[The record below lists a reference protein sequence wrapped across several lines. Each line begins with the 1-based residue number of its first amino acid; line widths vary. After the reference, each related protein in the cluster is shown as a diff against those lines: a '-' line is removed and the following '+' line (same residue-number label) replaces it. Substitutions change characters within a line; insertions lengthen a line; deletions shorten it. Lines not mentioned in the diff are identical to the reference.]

1 MEVYFFRHGEA
12 EPAAPGGSDQ
22 SRHLTDRGKRDVHTV
37 GVRLQAAGVKPEAIL
52 TSPLVRARQTG
63 EILQQVFG
71 VKAEHDERLRCGAT
85 LGSVQTLLSECSK
98 ERVMLVGHEPDL
110 STIVGQLTGGRVKLS
125 TSAVARVD
133 VDTFEPGHGILMWLL
148 SPKLLA
154 TD

>member
-12 EPAAPGGSDQ
+12 EPAAAGGSDE
-22 SRHLTDRGKRDVHTV
+22 SRRLTDCGRLDVQTV
-37 GVRLQAAGVKPEAIL
+37 GARLQAADVKPEAIL

-71 VKAEHDERLRCGAT
+71 AKAEHDERLRSGAT
-85 LGSVQTLLSECSK
+85 LGSVQALLSERSE

-133 VDTFEPGHGILMWLL
+133 VDAFEPGHGMLMWLL

>member
-1 MEVYFFRHGEA
+1 MEIYFFRHGEA
-12 EPAAPGGSDQ
+12 EPAAPDGSDE
-22 SRHLTDRGKRDVHTV
+22 SRRLTDRGKQDVRTV

-71 VKAEHDERLRCGAT
+71 VKAAHDDRLRSGAT
-85 LGSVQTLLSECSK
+85 LGSVQTLLSDCSQ

-125 TSAVARVD
+125 TSAAALVN
-133 VDTFEPGHGILMWLL
+133 VDTFEPGYGMLMWLL